1 MIRAAT
7 PADARAIA
15 AIYAHYVEHTAI
27 TFDFVAPPAASWER
41 RLAAADAGRA
51 HPWLV
56 AEEDRAVAGYA
67 YAGPFRDRPAYD
79 RTAETTVYLRPD
91 AGGRGLGRALYAAL
105 LDALASD
112 GFHLAVA
119 GMTLPNPASQGLHRA
134 LGFRSVGIF
143 EQVGHKFGRWWDVEF
158 LQLRLAPASGSAPS
172 QVPSAP

>member
-1 MIRAAT
+1 MIRPAT
-7 PADARAIA
+7 PADTRAVA

-27 TFDFVAPPAASWER
+27 TFDLVAPPVTAWEG
-41 RLAAADAGRA
+41 RLAAAAWRR

-56 AEEDRAVAGYA
+56 AEEHGAVAGYA

-79 RTAETTVYLRPD
+79 RTAETTVYLRHD
-91 AGGRGLGRALYAAL
+91 AGGRGLGCALYAAL
-105 LDALASD
+105 LDALASG

-158 LQLRLAPASGSAPS
+158 LQLRLAPASGSAPP

>member
-7 PADARAIA
+7 PADLGAIA

-27 TFDFVAPPAASWER
+27 TFDFAPPPAATWER
-41 RLAAADAGRA
+41 RLAAAAGRG

-56 AEEDRAVAGYA
+56 AEASGAVAGYA
-67 YAGPFRDRPAYD
+67 SAGPFRDRPAYD
-79 RTAETTVYLRPD
+79 RTAETSIYLRHD

-105 LDALASD
+105 LDELTTR

-119 GMTLPNPASQGLHRA
+119 GMTLPNPASRGLHRA
-134 LGFRSVGIF
+134 LGFEAVGTF
-143 EQVGHKFGRWWDVEF
+143 DGVGHKFGRWWDVEF

-172 QVPSAP
+172 KVPSAP